1 MIEEDFYATLKLKSG
16 EEIFA
21 KVAASEEEGRTMLII
36 NHPIVVSEIRGRN
49 GVVGYKV
56 EPWLKTTKEDMFI
69 MNLDNVMTL
78 SESNDVEM
86 ICMHQNFIKDSQDG
100 GQDQHSKLNR
110 RMGYVATVNAAR
122 AKLEEIYKDSQNN
135 SPNVPPEP

>member
-1 MIEEDFYATLKLKSG
+1 MEDDFYATLKLKSG

-21 KVAASEEEGRTMLII
+21 KVAASEEADRTMLIVS
-36 NHPIVVSEIRGRN
+36 NPITLTEVKIKN
-49 GVVGYKV
+49 GIAGYKV

-78 SESNDVEM
+78 SESTDMEM
-86 ICMHQNFIKDSQDG
+86 ICMHQNFIRDSQEDS
-100 GQDQHSKLNR
+100 QQHTKLNR

-135 SPNVPPEP
+135 SPTAPPEP